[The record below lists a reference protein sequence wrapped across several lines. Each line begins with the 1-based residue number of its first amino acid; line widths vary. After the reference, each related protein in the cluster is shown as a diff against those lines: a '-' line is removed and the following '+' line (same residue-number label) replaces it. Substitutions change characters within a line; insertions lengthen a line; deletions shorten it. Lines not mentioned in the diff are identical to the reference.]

1 MDKSFYTYIKIVFES
16 EKFKTGHF
24 FTVSLILGVN
34 ADLNTLL
41 CISIAIKSCVC
52 NNLQVYAMLRSWRA
66 QEGSLAQASVLARA
80 LRDCRMDDAVAV
92 LLP

>member
-1 MDKSFYTYIKIVFES
+1 
-16 EKFKTGHF
+16 
-24 FTVSLILGVN
+24 
-34 ADLNTLL
+34 
-41 CISIAIKSCVC
+41 
-52 NNLQVYAMLRSWRA
+52 MLRSWRA